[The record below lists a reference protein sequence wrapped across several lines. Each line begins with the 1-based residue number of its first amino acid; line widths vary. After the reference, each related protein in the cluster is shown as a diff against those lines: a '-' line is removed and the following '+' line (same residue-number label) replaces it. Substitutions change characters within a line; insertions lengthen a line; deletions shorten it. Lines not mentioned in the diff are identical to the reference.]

1 MNNNVENVLCSSL
14 CHYIVGY
21 FRNIYRIGVRH
32 EQYGPLF
39 QDTKNKK
46 KKKEADVTL
55 DDGSET

>member
-1 MNNNVENVLCSSL
+1 MNHNVENVLCSSL
-14 CHYIVGY
+14 CHHIVSY
-21 FRNIYRIGVRH
+21 FRNVYHIGVRH

-39 QDTKNKK
+39 QDTKK